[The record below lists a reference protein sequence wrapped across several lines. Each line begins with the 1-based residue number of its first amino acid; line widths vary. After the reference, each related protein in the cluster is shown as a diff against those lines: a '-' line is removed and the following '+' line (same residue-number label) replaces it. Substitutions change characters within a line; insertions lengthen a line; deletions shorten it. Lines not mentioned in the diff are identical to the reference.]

1 MYPTGKTADEI
12 TPPARENTNTE
23 QVVFDNEYGTLLY
36 LDTDHT
42 SSEKYDRL
50 RLYAHNKTDKT
61 VKFEMLSAK
70 INGNDTTAVSYTH
83 LRAHETGRNLVCRLL
98 LEKKKKKKNNTIET
112 KKKEK

>member
-1 MYPTGKTADEI
+1 M
-12 TPPARENTNTE
+12 
-23 QVVFDNEYGTLLY
+23 Y

-70 INGNDTTAVSYTH
+70 INGNDTTAYTTQYCAADMNCYYYILVDKEDIEKYKNASGKNILEFRMIEEDSETHAWASGVS
-83 LRAHETGRNLVCRLL
+83 E
-98 LEKKKKKKNNTIET
+98 I
-112 KKKEK
+112 